1 MSDLIDIYSLNVV
14 HFTHG
19 ATDPVQGL
27 RSHGVRVVMLA
38 DGGGADE
45 TYVSCLHFEPGGWV
59 TDPPAERASAI
70 LAVHG
75 RVTLFQSKPYSKR
88 QDLSPGV
95 GVVMAADAG
104 YRMESEMG
112 AILIVVE
119 AEHLQA
125 TECGISTPERIMGQV
140 WPGETVERERRTVR
154 SICRGIYFRW
164 RWRKVLRVKR
174 VDRSGWGSGEMMGG
188 KKAARE

>member
-1 MSDLIDIYSLNVV
+1 MSDLTNIHSLNVI

-19 ATDPVQGL
+19 ATDRLQGL
-27 RSHGVRVVMLA
+27 RSHGVSVVMLA

-70 LAVHG
+70 LLVHG
-75 RVTLFQSKPYSKR
+75 EVTLDETRPYLVR
-88 QDLSPGV
+88 HFLSPGM
-95 GVVMAADAG
+95 GVVMAADVP
-104 YRMESEMG
+104 YRIESATG

-125 TECGISTPERIMGQV
+125 TECGISTPERIFAQL
-140 WPGETVERERRTVR
+140 WPGETFERKKPRTVV
-154 SICRGIYFRW
+154 SIWRAVYYRW
-164 RWRKVLRVKR
+164 RWGKARRVAR
-174 VDRSGWGSGEMMGG
+174 VDRSGWGSGAGG
-188 KKAARE
+188 